1 MYAEMLRQ
9 RCFRVWHVE
18 RVIAYIAEHE
28 VPTVR
33 VHGIPLPLPVI
44 PS

>member
-9 RCFRVWHVE
+9 RCFRAWHD
-18 RVIAYIAEHE
+18 VIAHTAEHE
-28 VPTVR
+28 VPTVG

-44 PS
+44 LS